1 MGGMRI
7 AEAARAAGTTPRALR
22 WYQQHGLLEPR
33 RSPAGY
39 RDYDERAVQRVRH
52 IRELLDLGFT
62 LTDMQTFVDL
72 LDREVPADFTR
83 PGSPICHLT
92 LEKARARLA
101 ALDERIAAATKIRDR
116 LAERLTG

>member
-1 MGGMRI
+1 MQI

-33 RSPAGY
+33 RSPTGY

-52 IRELLDLGFT
+52 IRELLNLGFT
-62 LTDMQTFVDL
+62 LTDVQAFVDL
-72 LDREVPADFTR
+72 LDREVPADFTQ
-83 PGSPICHLT
+83 PGSPICHLA

-116 LAERLTG
+116 LAERLAE